1 MGMSILPI
9 TSPAKAATPEKTI
22 TAVQKK
28 YDLTSIQDLDYN
40 IQRQIIC
47 LALNLYHEA
56 RGSSYESIMAVGF
69 STRNRLN
76 KNKDYCSVIWEKG
89 QYVWT
94 KRPIQGQMPKDT
106 ASWNKIM
113 DAATKIVTVEG
124 LKDTTNGA
132 DSFYSHNLKNAPR
145 WAHKSPVRVRIGKLV
160 FVKQLD

>member
-1 MGMSILPI
+1 MGMSFLSI

-28 YDLTSIQDLDYN
+28 YDLTSIQDLDHN

-56 RGSSYESIMAVGF
+56 RGSSEASIMAVGF
-69 STRNRLN
+69 STRNRTDV
-76 KNKDYCSVIWEKG
+76 KKDYCSVIWEKG

-106 ASWNKIM
+106 ASWNKIIL
-113 DAATKIVTVEG
+113 AATKIVTVEG

-145 WAHKSPVRVRIGKLV
+145 WAQGRVRVRIDKLV